1 MELFIPSLVVVVLGA
16 IVVFFILPK
25 MSPQILGFTSIALLC
40 IGLYQHTMTFPY
52 EYRLSNFTDMLK
64 DYAPFVMIGAT
75 ILGLTIAIMVMVPG
89 STSDSIS
96 SALPAMPALPALAAL
111 PALPAMPA
119 LAMPDLSMPS
129 MPSFPMS
136 PNANARK
143 NSPNAPKNNSL
154 KRNNIAS
161 TSYKVT

>member
-1 MELFIPSLVVVVLGA
+1 MELFIPSLVVLVLGA

-25 MSPQILGFTSIALLC
+25 MSPQILGFTSIVLLC

-52 EYRLSNFTDMLK
+52 EYRLSNITDIIK

-75 ILGLTIAIMVMVPG
+75 ILGLSIAIMVMVPG

-96 SALPAMPALPALAAL
+96 SALPALPALPALAL

-136 PNANARK
+136 PNGNGRK
-143 NSPNAPKNNSL
+143 NSPNSSKNNSL

>member
-1 MELFIPSLVVVVLGA
+1 
-16 IVVFFILPK
+16 
-25 MSPQILGFTSIALLC
+25 
-40 IGLYQHTMTFPY
+40 
-52 EYRLSNFTDMLK
+52 MLK

-75 ILGLTIAIMVMVPG
+75 ILGLSIAIMVMVPG

-96 SALPAMPALPALAAL
+96 SALPALPALPALAL

-136 PNANARK
+136 PNANVRK

>member
-1 MELFIPSLVVVVLGA
+1 MELFIPSLVVLVLGA

-25 MSPQILGFTSIALLC
+25 MSPQILGFTSIVLLC

-75 ILGLTIAIMVMVPG
+75 ILGLSIAIMVMVPG

-96 SALPAMPALPALAAL
+96 SALPALPALPALA
-111 PALPAMPA
+111 ALPAMPA

-136 PNANARK
+136 PNANVRK